1 MQLVAGEGSIRSWR
15 SARQSPIYSARMQL
29 LAKKQFWENCLWQPN
44 PGVIPDMGHI
54 CLPGLC
60 FMPYTGMGAAHG
72 AYSDNLF

>member
-1 MQLVAGEGSIRSWR
+1 MGKRKTKSGLFRKNAIACEKTI
-15 SARQSPIYSARMQL
+15 
-29 LAKKQFWENCLWQPN
+29 WEKNCLWQPN

-60 FMPYTGMGAAHG
+60 FMPYTGMGTAHG